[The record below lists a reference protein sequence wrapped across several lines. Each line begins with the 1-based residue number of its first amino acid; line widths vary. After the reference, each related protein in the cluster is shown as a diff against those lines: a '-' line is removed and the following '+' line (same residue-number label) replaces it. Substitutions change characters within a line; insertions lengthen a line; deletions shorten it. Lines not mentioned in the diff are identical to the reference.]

1 MKRTFLAVGVFLSLV
16 IPQAQSGPRPHAD
29 PMTEPSPTQRN
40 LAQSLTRRT
49 SEGLAPSTIQ
59 SPQILSYTPLF
70 GPPGTVVTI
79 NGTGFGS
86 LQGDSYVSVLSASNF
101 HTYTK
106 WPATNWSDTK
116 IVVRVPNNMPLGKV
130 YLIVEVAEQ
139 DIPGWYPFTVGVPP
153 SITSYSPLYGGPGA
167 ELTIHGTDFGQSQDS
182 SYVSALS
189 QDRRSRVT
197 WLPTSWSDTQIVV
210 RVPSKAPLA
219 KVYLYVTV
227 NRLDTIGTYPFTVGV
242 PPTIAGYSPLYG
254 DPGTELTINGS
265 GFGQSQASSSV
276 SVLSSLTNSRI
287 TWTPTNWT
295 DTQIVVPVPSD
306 TPLGKVY
313 LYVTVNG
320 LDTIGAYPFTV
331 GVPPTIAGYSPLY
344 GDPGTE
350 LTIRGTG
357 FGPRANS
364 SAVLALSSVTN
375 SWTSWNPTIWTD
387 TQIVV
392 QVPSNMPLGKV
403 YLSVS
408 ENGLQSIGTYPFT
421 VGVPPQITSYTPS
434 LGPDGTLLIIK
445 GTGFGATQGGSYV
458 TLQSLS
464 NQWTTLAPQSWSDT
478 QVEVTVPNLTP
489 AGSNYLSITVGG
501 LQSIGTYPFQVTIA
515 Q

>member
-1 MKRTFLAVGVFLSLV
+1 
-16 IPQAQSGPRPHAD
+16 
-29 PMTEPSPTQRN
+29 
-40 LAQSLTRRT
+40 
-49 SEGLAPSTIQ
+49 
-59 SPQILSYTPLF
+59 
-70 GPPGTVVTI
+70 VVTI

-86 LQGDSYVSVLSASNF
+86 LQGNSYVSVLSASNF

-106 WPATNWSDTK
+106 WPATSWSDTK
-116 IVVRVPNNMPLGKV
+116 IVVPVPNNMPAEKV
-130 YLIVEVAEQ
+130 YLIVEVNEQ
-139 DIPGWYPFTVGVPP
+139 SSRGWFPFTVGVPP
-153 SITSYSPLYGGPGA
+153 SITSYSPLYGGPGT
-167 ELTIHGTDFGQSQDS
+167 ELTINGTGFGQSQAT

-189 QDRRSRVT
+189 QDRRSRVM

-210 RVPSKAPLA
+210 RVPSNAPLA
-219 KVYLYVTV
+219 MVYLYVTV

-242 PPTIAGYSPLYG
+242 PPAIAGYSPLYG
-254 DPGTELTINGS
+254 DPGTELTINGT

-276 SVLSSLTNSRI
+276 SVLSSLTNSRA

-295 DTQIVVPVPSD
+295 DTQIVVRVPSNA
-306 TPLGKVY
+306 PLAMVY

-320 LDTIGAYPFTV
+320 LDTIGTYPFTV
-331 GVPPTIAGYSPLY
+331 GVPPTITGYSPQY
-344 GDPGTE
+344 GGPGTE

-364 SAVLALSSVTN
+364 SAVDALSSVTN
-375 SWTSWNPTIWTD
+375 TWTSWNPTIWTD

-403 YLSVS
+403 YLSVA

-421 VGVPPQITSYTPS
+421 VGVPPQIANYTPS

-458 TLQSLS
+458 TLQSTS
-464 NQWTTLAPQSWSDT
+464 NHWTALTPQSWSDT

-489 AGSNYLSITVGG
+489 AGSNYLSIIVGG